1 MSAISLHIIED
12 TLAGAVAVICMP
24 NRVQAII
31 SHHDGSDLPGRMC
44 SVLVSEFGCSQAE
57 AESRVAAMTAEPEA
71 DPEPRPRR
79 RRASKSE

>member
-1 MSAISLHIIED
+1 MSDISLHILED
-12 TLAGAVAVICMP
+12 TLAGAVGVICTP
-24 NRVQAII
+24 GRVQAIS
-31 SHHDGSDLPGRMC
+31 SHHDGSDLPGRML
-44 SVLVSEFGCSQAE
+44 SALVSEFGCSQEE